1 MTIKI
6 SRKPIK
12 YSLITTFLLLIYGSV
27 YAQSNYEN
35 NYASWKSKQQQ
46 QDQRLKNKAEQA
58 SSNYYLAKPAI
69 QSSSNKISLNTAS
82 VEQLMQLSGVGQKK
96 AEAIVQYRQKNGKF
110 NSIDELQQVKGI
122 GSSLFNKN
130 KDKLAL

>member
-35 NYASWKSKQQQ
+35 NYASWKNKQQQ

-58 SSNYYLAKPAI
+58 SSNYYLAKPAL
-69 QSSSNKISLNTAS
+69 QSSSNKVSLNTAS

-122 GSSLFNKN
+122 GPSLFNKN

>member
-1 MTIKI
+1 MMIKI
-6 SRKPIK
+6 FKKPIK

-35 NYASWKSKQQQ
+35 NYASWKNKQQE

-58 SSNYYLAKPAI
+58 SSNYYLAKPAL

-82 VEQLMQLSGVGQKK
+82 VEQLMQLSGIGQKK
-96 AEAIVQYRQKNGKF
+96 AEEIVQYRKKNGKF

-122 GSSLFNKN
+122 GPSLFNKN

>member
-35 NYASWKSKQQQ
+35 NYASWKNKQQL

-58 SSNYYLAKPAI
+58 SSNYYLAKPAL
-69 QSSSNKISLNTAS
+69 QSSSNKVSLNTAS

-122 GSSLFNKN
+122 GPSLFNKN

>member
-6 SRKPIK
+6 SRKPIE

-35 NYASWKSKQQQ
+35 NYASWKNKQQQ

-58 SSNYYLAKPAI
+58 SSNYYLAKPAL
-69 QSSSNKISLNTAS
+69 QSSSNKVSLNTAS

-122 GSSLFNKN
+122 GPSLFNKN

>member
-35 NYASWKSKQQQ
+35 SYASWKNKQQL

-58 SSNYYLAKPAI
+58 SSNYYLAKPAL
-69 QSSSNKISLNTAS
+69 QSSSNKVSLNTAS

>member
-35 NYASWKSKQQQ
+35 NYASWKNKQQQ

-58 SSNYYLAKPAI
+58 SSNYYLAKPAL

-122 GSSLFNKN
+122 GPSLFNKN